1 MLFYG
6 SPQEDAKI
14 LFEYANNLA
23 TRGLITYSQFSYPIE
38 GATDF
43 LWMVLISIFS
53 KFNFDEYIAALIITT
68 LSITFFLRNF
78 SSNYEKSIFLIVL
91 IFTPFFYSSLVGFS
105 TISFSLFF
113 AYLVFQIHK
122 NYSERNFILIL
133 IFCLIRPDGVFWSIG
148 IVLIIFLK
156 NFKELG
162 FKKIFRDFS
171 IYLVL
176 PGLIY
181 FSWRFWYFNELLPL
195 PFYVKSIGEKDFG
208 IFFSTSISQL
218 LLVFIPVVFST
229 AYYVFTCRLKSY
241 KGESS
246 FFRKAIYKILEN
258 RKELLMLLAL
268 FLIPVLIFPQF
279 RLDQNIGNR
288 FFAPA
293 FFGFLIFIKIF
304 FNIRTMLIYALLSI
318 LIMSKNTLLTI
329 EGSINTQNPLE
340 PLNQAISSS
349 DAFTL
354 TSEAGIFA
362 YKTNLK
368 VHDSWGLNTPKYAKE
383 LVNFNLLNEQEY
395 DIVILPGFE
404 IKSLVN
410 AVDDSYV
417 KNLSRTF
424 SNHMLIVANYLF
436 QKNYELYSLPFNTN
450 EITLI
455 GINSSSNKYSDLKQ
469 RINKLS
475 NIKKINLN

>member
-1 MLFYG
+1 
-6 SPQEDAKI
+6 
-14 LFEYANNLA
+14 
-23 TRGLITYSQFSYPIE
+23 
-38 GATDF
+38 
-43 LWMVLISIFS
+43 
-53 KFNFDEYIAALIITT
+53 
-68 LSITFFLRNF
+68 
-78 SSNYEKSIFLIVL
+78 
-91 IFTPFFYSSLVGFS
+91 
-105 TISFSLFF
+105 
-113 AYLVFQIHK
+113 
-122 NYSERNFILIL
+122 
-133 IFCLIRPDGVFWSIG
+133 
-148 IVLIIFLK
+148 
-156 NFKELG
+156 
-162 FKKIFRDFS
+162 
-171 IYLVL
+171 
-176 PGLIY
+176 
-181 FSWRFWYFNELLPL
+181 
-195 PFYVKSIGEKDFG
+195 
-208 IFFSTSISQL
+208 
-218 LLVFIPVVFST
+218 
-229 AYYVFTCRLKSY
+229 
-241 KGESS
+241 
-246 FFRKAIYKILEN
+246 
-258 RKELLMLLAL
+258 
-268 FLIPVLIFPQF
+268 
-279 RLDQNIGNR
+279 
-288 FFAPA
+288 
-293 FFGFLIFIKIF
+293 
-304 FNIRTMLIYALLSI
+304 MLIYALLSI

-455 GINSSSNKYSDLKQ
+455 GVNSSSNKYSDLKQ